1 MILRHLLAK
10 FGSDTRIE
18 IIKDRQ
24 IIYKGIIAD
33 SPAELLDP
41 SLEVAGCTINETCL
55 VIRVES

>member
-24 IIYKGIIAD
+24 IIYKGTIAN

-41 SLEVAGCTINETCL
+41 NLEVASCMINETCL
-55 VIRVES
+55 VIRVE

>member
-24 IIYKGIIAD
+24 IIYKGTIAN
-33 SPAELLDP
+33 SSAELLDP
-41 SLEVAGCTINETCL
+41 NLEVASCMINETCL
-55 VIRVES
+55 VIRVE